1 MIRDVHV
8 DRHGDI
14 HNERVD
20 PNSNSN
26 TLSHHVFNLYIS
38 TLLSE
43 GMFTL
48 EKVPTRLVSWVA
60 QSVQIFR
67 VSAESKGLKIDYIH
81 PASGSAEE
89 RKLLADIDPL
99 KVVPFIVPFHFPLI
113 VPLV

>member
-1 MIRDVHV
+1 
-8 DRHGDI
+8 
-14 HNERVD
+14 
-20 PNSNSN
+20 
-26 TLSHHVFNLYIS
+26 
-38 TLLSE
+38 
-43 GMFTL
+43 MFTL